1 MSATKS
7 QKDDRGPTVVARG
20 VVVALEETG
29 CSFVC
34 IEDIGLRLVYLL
46 LIIHLSQVSHPA
58 PQIVLI
64 ISSHHEPVD
73 SKTLPV

>member
-7 QKDDRGPTVVARG
+7 KHEKDDRSPTVVARG
-20 VVVALEETG
+20 VLVALEETG

-34 IEDIGLRLVYLL
+34 IEDIGLISMYYYL
-46 LIIHLSQVSHPA
+46 SRVSHPA